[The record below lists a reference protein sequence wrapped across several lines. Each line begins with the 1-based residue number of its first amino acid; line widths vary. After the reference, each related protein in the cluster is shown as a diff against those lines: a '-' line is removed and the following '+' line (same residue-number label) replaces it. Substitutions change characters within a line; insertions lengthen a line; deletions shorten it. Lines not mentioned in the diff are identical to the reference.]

1 MGPTGDGEGS
11 SVRGKLVTLRVG
23 SSLWDGSLFEHCDDP
38 PTILSKGVGFLRMG
52 EIGLVMSF
60 NERRDYV
67 QVLAPDGYGWIRGRM
82 LNVITENG

>member
-1 MGPTGDGEGS
+1 MTTG
-11 SVRGKLVTLRVG
+11 VNTMIGKLVTLRVG

-38 PTILSKGVGFLRMG
+38 TILSKGVGLLRMK
-52 EIGLVMSF
+52 EIGLVISF

-82 LNVITENG
+82 LNVITENR